1 MSTWKE
7 INNIETNVNNTTEE
21 EVETY
26 RLSIWNIET
35 TENAPKFSTALKNNF
50 MGQVSINNNV

>member
-35 TENAPKFSTALKNNF
+35 TQNGPKFSTALKNNF

>member
-35 TENAPKFSTALKNNF
+35 TQNASKFSTALKNNF
-50 MGQVSINNNV
+50 MGQVSINSNV